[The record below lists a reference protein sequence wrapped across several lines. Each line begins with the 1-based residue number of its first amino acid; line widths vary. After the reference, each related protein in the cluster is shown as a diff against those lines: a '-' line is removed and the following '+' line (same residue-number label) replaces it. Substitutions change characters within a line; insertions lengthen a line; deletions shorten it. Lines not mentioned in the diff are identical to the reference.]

1 MAVQGRSQPGVPP
14 GGRDAGW
21 GRGTRQGRSNTAHI
35 AHLIQ
40 KRITFVAF
48 TADRDSVFFLLGR
61 KFSKKKPMLQ
71 ISIHGFTS
79 PLKNIMNRN

>member
-1 MAVQGRSQPGVPP
+1 VAVQGRSQPRVPP

-40 KRITFVAF
+40 KTITFVAF
-48 TADRDSVFFLLGR
+48 AFTVRRKRLGEFWWNLH
-61 KFSKKKPMLQ
+61 KVP
-71 ISIHGFTS
+71 
-79 PLKNIMNRN
+79 